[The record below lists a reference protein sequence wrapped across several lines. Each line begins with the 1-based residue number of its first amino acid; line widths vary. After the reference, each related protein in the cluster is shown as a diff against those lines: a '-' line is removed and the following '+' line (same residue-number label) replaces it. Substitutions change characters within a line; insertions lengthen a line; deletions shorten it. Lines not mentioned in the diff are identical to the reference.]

1 MNFYLFEIAANV
13 LQAVVYAVILVLG
26 TKKFLQRPSL
36 AMGLFLTA
44 TASLAIGDFYWISL
58 LFLGSDSVR
67 SFSASDIS
75 EIGSMLL
82 LYSIMK
88 IRPVRSDV
96 RRLFTPAAALS
107 VLFGLTVA
115 VLWFIWS
122 VPVIAIVS
130 EILLMI
136 LLSLAS
142 ILEIEAQRP
151 IPKRAVMTAALFL
164 AISASLQF
172 MLLSTG
178 GTAYTVLDTAG
189 CLIMTVLVLLLTTAS
204 LRAPGQ
210 GFSVGLLAFT
220 AANYMQSMCTGF
232 FYSLSMMLVTI
243 TYTLLFFA
251 IDDPKEEVAS

>member
-164 AISASLQF
+164 
-172 MLLSTG
+172 M
-178 GTAYTVLDTAG
+178 GTYALHHRDSPE
-189 CLIMTVLVLLLTTAS
+189 L
-204 LRAPGQ
+204 
-210 GFSVGLLAFT
+210 
-220 AANYMQSMCTGF
+220 
-232 FYSLSMMLVTI
+232 
-243 TYTLLFFA
+243 
-251 IDDPKEEVAS
+251 